1 MPTRFYWRK
10 KYREGRLGKVRSS
23 NLLPVAVSEIP
34 SNKSGQV
41 RCVFV
46 SRRATVWGRWK
57 SNYRKGKFASR
68 TKRFLL
74 LRPPALLIRQKMRQF
89 GTPKVRVQQGSKTRR
104 FWKVFGG
111 LIEIRAIESTGLRV

>member
-41 RCVFV
+41 RCVLCLV
-46 SRRATVWGRWK
+46 VLQGQ
-57 SNYRKGKFASR
+57 
-68 TKRFLL
+68 RFLDCVD
-74 LRPPALLIRQKMRQF
+74 IR
-89 GTPKVRVQQGSKTRR
+89 TRISLNKCR
-104 FWKVFGG
+104 
-111 LIEIRAIESTGLRV
+111 